1 MATVGNSNP
10 GNRPARRLRFDGYP
24 LNRQVMRRPSAVGH
38 SGRRVVLA
46 GALALLVVAGGL
58 ALWFRDWRTRYLVRA
73 AYGASQVAAVID
85 PLAEMTPPDA
95 SRDAWRETVADA
107 HAMLVTL
114 MASNLLDLD
123 QMRDLRA
130 ELTARVARARPET
143 ARAELAD
150 LWDSLA
156 RRAGPNLVKRHPRPK
171 LLDHSAPD
179 P

>member
-1 MATVGNSNP
+1 MTTVGNSSP
-10 GNRPARRLRFDGYP
+10 GNRPARRLRFDGHP
-24 LNRQVMRRPSAVGH
+24 ANREATQRAPAAGH
-38 SGRRVVLA
+38 SGRRLVLA
-46 GALALLVVAGGL
+46 GALAFLLIGGGL

-73 AYGASQVAAVID
+73 AYGARQVAAAID
-85 PLAEMTPPDA
+85 PLAEVVPPDVA
-95 SRDAWRETVADA
+95 RDEWRGTVADA

-114 MASNLLDLD
+114 MASNMLDFD

-150 LWDSLA
+150 LWNSLA
-156 RRAGPNLVKRHPRPK
+156 RRAGPNLVKRHPRPR
-171 LLDHSAPD
+171 LLDRSAPG